1 MFLSDQS
8 TTVEAFFE
16 GADNVF
22 EGALDN
28 FSSKKIII
36 RETAAAKHKY
46 TNKEVAT
53 CYRQCCKWYYKSG
66 NRFCHL
72 QMMLEMLIDSLE
84 QLGFED
90 TNNASS
96 MTITSDW
103 VDEKNPPLTV
113 AYDEINQRLQFQVDR
128 TILER
133 VLSQILILLKFTV
146 RKMLTYQII

>member
-1 MFLSDQS
+1 MFLSDES

-46 TNKEVAT
+46 TNKEVT
-53 CYRQCCKWYYKSG
+53 TVTG
-66 NRFCHL
+66 NAANGIIKVGTEVL
-72 QMMLEMLIDSLE
+72 ALTDDAGVVIDTLE

-90 TNNASS
+90 AATHLN
-96 MTITSDW
+96 DYY
-103 VDEKNPPLTV
+103 L
-113 AYDEINQRLQFQVDR
+113 
-128 TILER
+128 
-133 VLSQILILLKFTV
+133 
-146 RKMLTYQII
+146 

>member
-1 MFLSDQS
+1 MAGETIQIAGKFAEANASFLNGRTFQISNVTANTSITINTTGLGLPDTGFNIASTTAHVLSDQS

-46 TNKEVAT
+46 TNKEVT
-53 CYRQCCKWYYKSG
+53 TVTG
-66 NRFCHL
+66 NAANGIIKVGTQIL
-72 QMMLEMLIDSLE
+72 ALTDDAGNAIDSLE

-90 TNNASS
+90 Q
-96 MTITSDW
+96 IT
-103 VDEKNPPLTV
+103 
-113 AYDEINQRLQFQVDR
+113 
-128 TILER
+128 
-133 VLSQILILLKFTV
+133 LL
-146 RKMLTYQII
+146 L